1 MIHRRDEF
9 RGAQATID
17 KVHQLAKDGKINLF
31 TQYQMAS
38 VKGDKNLESIDIK
51 HDNNEIKNLKT
62 DYVLGFFGLIMQL
75 GPIANWGLNID
86 KKTIE
91 VDTEKFETNQKG
103 IYAVGDICNYPGK
116 LKLILSGF
124 HEGALA
130 ARACFKLA
138 RPNEKYRFEFTTS
151 SKTIKERLGVKKV
164 IELYSANTPNG
175 KKISIMLEEIGYEYK
190 VINIDLNK
198 GDQFKP
204 EFKKISPF
212 SKIPVIIDQDNNKN
226 IFESGAILM
235 YLAEQSGKFY
245 DTKDRLEINQ
255 WLMAQMGYVG
265 PMLGQHHQF
274 HHYNPGKS
282 QFGEERYF
290 KISKRIYEELD
301 ERLSKSRFLAGENYT
316 IADIG
321 TFPWIA
327 RHEWHDIGLKNY
339 KNLTRWYVEIS
350 EREAVKKGF
359 KFMNKDEVPPKP

>member
-1 MIHRRDEF
+1 MID
-9 RGAQATID
+9 
-17 KVHQLAKDGKINLF
+17 
-31 TQYQMAS
+31 
-38 VKGDKNLESIDIK
+38 
-51 HDNNEIKNLKT
+51 
-62 DYVLGFFGLIMQL
+62 
-75 GPIANWGLNID
+75 
-86 KKTIE
+86 
-91 VDTEKFETNQKG
+91 
-103 IYAVGDICNYPGK
+103 
-116 LKLILSGF
+116 
-124 HEGALA
+124 
-130 ARACFKLA
+130 
-138 RPNEKYRFEFTTS
+138 
-151 SKTIKERLGVKKV
+151 
-164 IELYSANTPNG
+164 LYSANTPNG

-190 VINIDLNK
+190 VVNIDLNK

-204 EFKKISPF
+204 EFKKISPL

-245 DTKDRLEINQ
+245 DPKDRLEINQ

-301 ERLSKSRFLAGENYT
+301 ERLSQSRFLAGENYT